1 MEKKDIDWGNLGF
14 GYIATDKRYV
24 SNYKDGAW
32 DEGVLTDD
40 ANVVIN
46 ECAGVLQYAQ
56 TVFEGLKAYTTEDGR
71 IVTFR
76 PDLNAERLEQSAMRL
91 EMPAFPK
98 ERFVEAVIQTV
109 KANAAYVPPYGTGA
123 TLYIRPYMFGTNP
136 VIGVKPADEYQFR
149 VFCTPVGPYFKGG
162 VKPLTICVSDFDRAA
177 PHGTGHIKAG
187 LNYAMSMHAIMEAH
201 RNGFDENMY
210 LDAAT
215 RTKVEETGGANFL
228 FVTKDGKV
236 VTPKSGS
243 ILPSITR
250 RSLIYVAKEYLGLEV
265 EEREVFFDEV
275 KEHSLASLPYYI
287 GVYLER
293 IYDLLQ
299 EQIYHSLGFE
309 AAEGEG
315 ASRGRA
321 SDLTVAFIDRIPHIK
336 YLLSTD
342 VKAILDGDPA
352 AKSVSEIIFCYP
364 AISALL
370 HQRVAHEL
378 FRLGIP
384 VLPRMM
390 TEMAHSLTGI
400 DIHPGAEIGAYFS
413 IDHGTGVVV
422 GQTAVIGNHVRLY
435 QGVTLGA
442 KSFTL
447 DEEGLPMDVPRHP
460 IIEDDVTIYSNASVL
475 GRITIGRGS
484 VIGGNIWLT
493 HSVPPGSKIVQSRAV
508 HE

>member
-91 EMPAFPK
+91 EMPVFPK

-243 ILPSITR
+243 ILPSIPR

-275 KEHSLASLPYYI
+275 KGFAECGLCGTAAVISPVGKIVDHGKEICMPSGMEKMGPVTQKL
-287 GVYLER
+287 
-293 IYDLLQ
+293 YD
-299 EQIYHSLGFE
+299 
-309 AAEGEG
+309 
-315 ASRGRA
+315 
-321 SDLTVAFIDRIPHIK
+321 T
-336 YLLSTD
+336 
-342 VKAILDGDPA
+342 
-352 AKSVSEIIFCYP
+352 
-364 AISALL
+364 
-370 HQRVAHEL
+370 
-378 FRLGIP
+378 
-384 VLPRMM
+384 
-390 TEMAHSLTGI
+390 LTGI
-400 DIHPGAEIGAYFS
+400 QMGRLEAPEGWIH
-413 IDHGTGVVV
+413 VV
-422 GQTAVIGNHVRLY
+422 
-435 QGVTLGA
+435 
-442 KSFTL
+442 
-447 DEEGLPMDVPRHP
+447 E
-460 IIEDDVTIYSNASVL
+460 
-475 GRITIGRGS
+475 
-484 VIGGNIWLT
+484 
-493 HSVPPGSKIVQSRAV
+493 
-508 HE
+508 